1 MAGGAM
7 VAPAAGGR
15 QDYPGG
21 LTLFVS
27 MACLVAATGGLLF
40 GYDIGV
46 SGGVTSMD
54 SFLIRFF
61 PSVYRKQRE
70 AAAAGGGGGSPYCM
84 FNSQLLTTFTSSI
97 FLSALAASLFAASFT
112 RAAGRKW
119 SMFCGGAT
127 FLAGCVLNAAAEN
140 VLMLILGRVLLGLGV
155 GFASQS
161 APLYLSEMAP
171 ARMRGMLN
179 NGFNLMITVGILL
192 ATLANY
198 GAQKVPGGWGW
209 RLSLG
214 LAAVPATI
222 IVAGSFFLLDTPNS
236 LLERGRPEEAKRM
249 LRRVRGVEDVD
260 DEYADLVAASAA
272 SSAVT
277 RPWRDILRRRYRP
290 QLVVAVAVPACQQLT
305 GIVLQT
311 YAPVLFKTAGFG
323 GSASLMSA
331 VITGVVNLLATLVS
345 VFTVDRLGRRALLLE
360 GGVQMLLSMVAMGAL
375 MGATLGSGG
384 GAAGAMPA
392 SCAAAT
398 VAVMCVY
405 IAGFSWS
412 WGPLGWLV
420 PSEVMP
426 LEVRPAGQSIT
437 VAVNMLINF
446 VVAQAFLPLF
456 CRLGAALFFV
466 FAALLAAMTIFVALF
481 LPETKG
487 VPIEDMAAVWKA
499 HWYWKRFVTDGG
511 DEDSG
516 LVDAEKGHA

>member
-21 LTLFVS
+21 LTLFVF

-54 SFLIRFF
+54 PFLLRFF

-70 AAAAGGGGGSPYCM
+70 AAAAGGAGRGGSPYCM

-97 FLSALAASLFAASFT
+97 FLSALAASLVAASFT

-127 FLAGCVLNAAAEN
+127 FLAGCVLNAAAES

-179 NGFNLMITVGILL
+179 NGFNLMITAGILL

-198 GAQKVPGGWGW
+198 GAQRVAGGWGW

-214 LAAVPATI
+214 LAAVPAAA
-222 IVAGSFFLLDTPNS
+222 IVAGSFFLHDTPNS
-236 LLERGRPEEAKRM
+236 LLERGRPEEARRM

-272 SSAVT
+272 SRAVA

-331 VITGVVNLLATLVS
+331 VITGAVNLLATLVS

-360 GGVQMLLSMVAMGAL
+360 GGVQMLLGMVAMGAL
-375 MGATLGSGG
+375 MGAKLGPGG
-384 GAAGAMPA
+384 MPA
-392 SCAAAT
+392 GCAAAT

-437 VAVNMLINF
+437 VAVNMLMNF

-456 CRLGAALFFV
+456 CRLGPALFFV
-466 FAALLAAMTIFVALF
+466 FAALLAAMTVFVALF

-499 HWYWKRFVTDGG
+499 HWYWKRFVTD
-511 DEDSG
+511 DSG
-516 LVDAEKGHA
+516 GGLVFAEKGHA

>member
-1 MAGGAM
+1 MAGGSM

-54 SFLIRFF
+54 SFLVRFF
-61 PSVYRKQRE
+61 PS
-70 AAAAGGGGGSPYCM
+70 CM
-84 FNSQLLTTFTSSI
+84 FDSQLLTTFTSSI
-97 FLSALAASLFAASFT
+97 FLSALAASLLAATFT
-112 RAAGRKW
+112 RVAGRKW
-119 SMFCGGAT
+119 SMFGGGAT
-127 FLAGCVLNAAAEN
+127 FLAGCALNGAAEN
-140 VLMLILGRVLLGLGV
+140 VLMLILGRVLLGLGRAAVPV
-155 GFASQS
+155 GDG
-161 APLYLSEMAP
+161 

-192 ATLANY
+192 ATLVNY
-198 GAQKVPGGWGW
+198 GTQKISGGWGW
-209 RLSLG
+209 RLSLA
-214 LAAVPATI
+214 LAAVPATV
-222 IVAGSFFLLDTPNS
+222 IVVGSFFLHDTPNS

-260 DEYADLVAASAA
+260 EEYNDLVEASAA
-272 SSAVT
+272 SKAVT
-277 RPWRDILRRRYRP
+277 HPWRDILRRRYRP
-290 QLVVAVAVPACQQLT
+290 QLVMAVAIPMCQQLT

-311 YAPVLFKTAGFG
+311 YVFKTTGFG

-331 VITGVVNLLATLVS
+331 VITGLVNLLATFVS

-360 GGVQMLLSMVAMGAL
+360 GGLQMLLSMVVMGAL
-375 MGATLGSGG
+375 MGSTLGFSGT
-384 GAAGAMPA
+384 AAMPA
-392 SCAAAT
+392 AYAAAT
-398 VAVMCVY
+398 VVVMCVY

-426 LEVRPAGQSIT
+426 LEARPAGQSIT
-437 VAVNMLINF
+437 MAVNMLMNF

-456 CRLGAALFFV
+456 CRLKFALFFV
-466 FAALLAAMTIFVALF
+466 FAGLLAAMTLFVALF

-487 VPIEDMAAVWKA
+487 KA
-499 HWYWKRFVTDGG
+499 HWYWKRFVTDG
-511 DEDSG
+511 EDGGGG
-516 LVDAEKGHA
+516 LIDTEKGHG

>member
-21 LTLFVS
+21 LTLFVFT
-27 MACLVAATGGLLF
+27 ACLIAATGGLLF

-54 SFLIRFF
+54 PFLARFF
-61 PSVYRKQRE
+61 PSVYLRQRE
-70 AAAAGGGGGSPYCM
+70 AAADRGGSQYCV
-84 FNSQLLTTFTSSI
+84 FDSQLLTTFTSSI
-97 FLSALAASLFAASFT
+97 FLSALAASLLAATFT

-127 FLAGCVLNAAAEN
+127 FLAGSALNGAAN
-140 VLMLILGRVLLGLGV
+140 GVLMLILGRVLLGVGV
-155 GFASQS
+155 GFASQT

-192 ATLANY
+192 ATLVNY
-198 GAQKVPGGWGW
+198 GTQKIAGGWGW
-209 RLSLG
+209 RLSLA
-214 LAAVPATI
+214 LAAVPAAVI
-222 IVAGSFFLLDTPNS
+222 AVGSFFLYDTPNS

-249 LRRVRGVEDVD
+249 LRRVRDVEDVD
-260 DEYADLVAASAA
+260 DEYNDLAAASAA
-272 SSAVT
+272 SKAVT

-290 QLVVAVAVPACQQLT
+290 QLVMAVAIPMCQQLT

-331 VITGVVNLLATLVS
+331 VITGLVNLLATFVS
-345 VFTVDRLGRRALLLE
+345 VLTVDRIGRCALLLL
-360 GGVQMLLSMVAMGAL
+360 GGLQMLISMVVMGAL
-375 MGATLGSGG
+375 MGATLGFRGTV
-384 GAAGAMPA
+384 AMPA
-392 SCAAAT
+392 ACATAT
-398 VAVMCVY
+398 VVVMCVY

-437 VAVNMLINF
+437 VAGNMLMNF

-456 CRLGAALFFV
+456 CCLKFGLFFV
-466 FAALLAAMTIFVALF
+466 FAGLLAAMTLFVALF

-499 HWYWKRFVTDGG
+499 HWYWKRFATDG
-511 DEDSG
+511 EDGG
-516 LVDAEKGHA
+516 LVVDTESGHW

>member
-7 VAPAAGGR
+7 VAPAACGR

-21 LTLFVS
+21 LTLFVF

-54 SFLIRFF
+54 PFLLRFF

-70 AAAAGGGGGSPYCM
+70 ASAAGGGGSPYCM
-84 FNSQLLTTFTSSI
+84 FDSQLLTTFTSSI
-97 FLSALAASLFAASFT
+97 FLSALAASLVAASFT

-127 FLAGCVLNAAAEN
+127 FLAGCVLNAAAES

-198 GAQKVPGGWGW
+198 GAQKVAGGWGW

-222 IVAGSFFLLDTPNS
+222 IVAGSFFLHDTPNS

-272 SSAVT
+272 SRAVT

-331 VITGVVNLLATLVS
+331 VITGAVNLVATLVS

-360 GGVQMLLSMVAMGAL
+360 GGVQMLISMVAMGAL
-375 MGATLGSGG
+375 MGATLGPGG
-384 GAAGAMPA
+384 MPA
-392 SCAAAT
+392 PYAAAT

-456 CRLGAALFFV
+456 CRLGPALFFV
-466 FAALLAAMTIFVALF
+466 FAALLAAMTVFVALF

-499 HWYWKRFVTDGG
+499 HWYWKRFVTDDYG
-511 DEDSG
+511 G
-516 LVDAEKGHA
+516 LVDAEKGLDG